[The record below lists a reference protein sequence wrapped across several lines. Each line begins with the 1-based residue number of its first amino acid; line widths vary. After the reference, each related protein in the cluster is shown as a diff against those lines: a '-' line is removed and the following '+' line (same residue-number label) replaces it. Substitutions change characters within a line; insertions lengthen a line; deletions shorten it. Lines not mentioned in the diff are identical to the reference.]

1 MDSNKLLI
9 SIVRILNETNLFN
22 KSFSIQQSIALG
34 GSLAH
39 GIAWLGVRPPSKQ
52 QIGNPIARRPPLS
65 NKGVKSFLKY
75 RLLTFLTTDI
85 SYLQRIHG
93 LYFEC
98 FKYIKYCKY
107 IGHLNQIYSVFHS
120 HSITH
125 TVLYCI
131 HLLFKISNVL
141 FKYCFC

>member
-9 SIVRILNETNLFN
+9 SIARILNETNLFN

-65 NKGVKSFLKY
+65 NKGVKSFLNQ
-75 RLLTFLTTDI
+75 RLLISFLCQIFHIYKQFMDCSLNVSYTHSKYSGHQNQLYVNCVSYSLYYEYCSIKHILYTFI
-85 SYLQRIHG
+85 A
-93 LYFEC
+93 
-98 FKYIKYCKY
+98 
-107 IGHLNQIYSVFHS
+107 
-120 HSITH
+120 
-125 TVLYCI
+125 
-131 HLLFKISNVL
+131 
-141 FKYCFC
+141 